1 MEGAAL
7 IKRRR
12 DSKEARPTSL
22 TMSLMSLKRH
32 THQIRQGK
40 EAFVVRQETIQSQ
53 NNDDARERKGELVI

>member
-1 MEGAAL
+1 
-7 IKRRR
+7 
-12 DSKEARPTSL
+12 
-22 TMSLMSLKRH
+22 MSLMSLKRH